1 MEAEL
6 GAGGDVL
13 GGDHGGDEAV
23 ARVLEEPL
31 GAVVVEAV
39 VDLVAERGAVVLQ
52 LDQLPGQVQP
62 LAVDL
67 VGVGEYFV
75 CRVVPAFVAT
85 KLRRQSYL
93 HTNILKVISQYG
105 GGEMLPRCRR
115 PPPRPWRCPG

>member
-93 HTNILKVISQYG
+93 HTNILKVISQSIW
-105 GGEMLPRCRR
+105 RR
-115 PPPRPWRCPG
+115 GDVTPL